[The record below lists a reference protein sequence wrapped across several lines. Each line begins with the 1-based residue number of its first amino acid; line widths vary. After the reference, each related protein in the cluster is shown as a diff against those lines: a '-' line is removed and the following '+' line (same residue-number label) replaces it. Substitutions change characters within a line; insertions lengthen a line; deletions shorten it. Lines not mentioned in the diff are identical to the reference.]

1 MMSKNIKKYLS
12 LLNINSINQLEEND
26 IDYWHQKKY
35 FEIKKSGQDIDK
47 ITNKLIELNNAKDYL
62 DEVEISTLKG
72 VFKIEEENQY
82 SSSETF
88 DKKELET
95 EIKDEKPNTIENDF
109 KKLSKSHINED
120 NENFKYKEDYGYE
133 SKKNREPPKNRSKP
147 VVINNRKTSKFEDP
161 DEVYIE
167 KEKNKNRGQN
177 IYNYNYVNTNKN
189 DKSPISGWFILIF
202 FIVSS
207 LIVGVLIANGYLFEA
222 VGVVFVSGVLVDIF
236 ALFWRPTR
244 KAIGL
249 VNIILGILLM
259 LSIVGFPFGI
269 LLLLFGAILMFI

>member
-1 MMSKNIKKYLS
+1 MSKNIKKYLS

-120 NENFKYKEDYGYE
+120 NKNFKYKEDYGYE

>member
-62 DEVEISTLKG
+62 DEVEISTLKR

-161 DEVYIE
+161 DEVHIE
-167 KEKNKNRGQN
+167 KEKNKKKGQN

-207 LIVGVLIANGYLFEA
+207 LIVGVLIANGYFFEA

>member
-1 MMSKNIKKYLS
+1 MSKNIKKYLS

-120 NENFKYKEDYGYE
+120 NKNFKYKEDYGYE

-207 LIVGVLIANGYLFEA
+207 LIVGVLIANGNLFEA

>member
-161 DEVYIE
+161 DEVHIE
-167 KEKNKNRGQN
+167 KEKNKKKGQN

-207 LIVGVLIANGYLFEA
+207 LIVGVLIANGYFFEA

>member
-1 MMSKNIKKYLS
+1 MSKNIKKYLS

-120 NENFKYKEDYGYE
+120 NKNFKYKEDYGYE

-207 LIVGVLIANGYLFEA
+207 LIVGVLIANGYFFEA

>member
-1 MMSKNIKKYLS
+1 MSKNIKKYLS

-62 DEVEISTLKG
+62 DEVEISTLKR

-167 KEKNKNRGQN
+167 KEKNKKRGQN

-207 LIVGVLIANGYLFEA
+207 LITGILIANGNLKEA
-222 VGVVFVSGVLVDIF
+222 IGVVFVSGVLIDIF
-236 ALFWRPTR
+236 SLFWRPTR

-249 VNIILGILLM
+249 VNIILGLLLM
-259 LSIVGFPFGI
+259 LSIIGFPFGI

>member
-1 MMSKNIKKYLS
+1 MSKNIKKYLS

-62 DEVEISTLKG
+62 DEVEISTLKR

-161 DEVYIE
+161 DEVHIE
-167 KEKNKNRGQN
+167 KEKNKKKGQN

-207 LIVGVLIANGYLFEA
+207 LIVGVLIANGYFFEA